1 MMPMDA
7 NDQDTHLDRETLA
20 RLVDDELSDI
30 EQGHL
35 DRCTHCFHELESL
48 GQQTRALGSFSTI
61 EPGAGEWEE
70 LEARL
75 LQEGLIGV
83 ALPNRGRAP
92 GWFQAAAGLL
102 LFLTGAASGSFV
114 SGAWSGLG
122 IEGEAESSDE
132 GGVLGRLS
140 ADEELSLD
148 DAEGLVRLTEELYFD
163 ALLVYRDRVDRTSPE
178 PSGGDPISRFV
189 ALENVLAATE
199 AAVWEAPGD
208 PFFNGLLVSTTAE
221 HRAAME
227 GMAVTTTGIW

>member
-7 NDQDTHLDRETLA
+7 NDQDTHLDRETRA

-75 LQEGLIGV
+75 LQEKLIGV
-83 ALPNRGRAP
+83 AFPIRGRAP

-122 IEGEAESSDE
+122 DRGEAESSDE

-163 ALLVYRDRVDRTSPE
+163 ALPRLSGSGRSDESRT
-178 PSGGDPISRFV
+178 
-189 ALENVLAATE
+189 
-199 AAVWEAPGD
+199 VWRRSDQQVCRPG
-208 PFFNGLLVSTTAE
+208 E
-221 HRAAME
+221 RACSD
-227 GMAVTTTGIW
+227 